1 MLAATHP
8 FLILAVPAHPTT
20 IVNQGIFS
28 GVFGQVVA
36 GVLVLL
42 VGAIGTFMVKS
53 IRSLV
58 HTVDGTVEKVDEVH
72 DAVAGRKPSDLVPF
86 PAPGLVQVVAN
97 HTKQL
102 TKQGGQI
109 NDIQAMVQKLTAEP
123 PLTKSDISTVAETVV
138 AGVAEGV
145 AARQTEVIDA
155 VHERDE
161 GLTTHD
167 RREDDSKDS

>member
-1 MLAATHP
+1 
-8 FLILAVPAHPTT
+8 
-20 IVNQGIFS
+20 
-28 GVFGQVVA
+28 
-36 GVLVLL
+36 
-42 VGAIGTFMVKS
+42 MVKS

-145 AARQTEVIDA
+145 AEGVA
-155 VHERDE
+155 VGVAE
-161 GLTTHD
+161 GVAEGVAVAVGVAMTALG
-167 RREDDSKDS
+167 